1 MKKCS
6 RCGDIKSRSL
16 FNNNKSRLDG
26 LDEYCKACRNAYQRR
41 YNGQTGPNK
50 QERELQTAN
59 CTLVP
64 PAYRARQER
73 REKFVREYVENLGKN
88 ML

>member
-50 QERELQTAN
+50 QERELLVASHTA
-59 CTLVP
+59 LS
-64 PAYRARQER
+64 PAQKGR
-73 REKFVREYVENLGKN
+73 REKLAWEYVESLQNN
-88 ML
+88 MW